1 MGAFT
6 SNVDNPIGIFGSI
19 WRLSGAVVAIDQGV
33 FIVLSDFEGRFSPS
47 SIQWLVFDAVGTL
60 IQPNPSVPVAY
71 HTIASRYGSQI
82 SVDEIGSRFR
92 RAFRQSETDQ
102 FTDGPEAGSHYVSSD
117 TIEKARWRWIVEQVG
132 PDVNNIQ
139 QCFTELWDHF
149 ALPSSWSVFDDVGP
163 TLSALRTAG
172 YRLVIASNFDARLH
186 SVCRGHDVL
195 SSIEQSFVSSE
206 MGYRKPAKE
215 FYSSLIARCG
225 GRPSQILMIGD
236 DPEHDVAG
244 PIAANMHAMLID
256 RKSTNYDSNS
266 IRSLD
271 RLLSTSVCLTAS

>member
-1 MGAFT
+1 MSVVT
-6 SNVDNPIGIFGSI
+6 SNVDDPLRIFGSI
-19 WRLSGAVVAIDQGV
+19 WRLSCAVIAIAQGV
-33 FIVLSDFEGRFSPS
+33 FIVLSDFKGRFSPS

-71 HTIASRYGSQI
+71 HSIASRYGSQI

-102 FTDGPEAGSHYVSSD
+102 FPNGPAAGSHYVSSD
-117 TIEKARWRWIVEQVG
+117 SIEKARWRWIVEEVV

-139 QCFTELWDHF
+139 QCFAELWDHF
-149 ALPSSWSVFDDVGP
+149 ARPSSWSVFDDVGS
-163 TLSALRTAG
+163 TLSALRKAG
-172 YRLVIASNFDARLH
+172 YRLVIASNFDSRLH
-186 SVCRGHDVL
+186 SVCRGHEVL
-195 SSIEQSFVSSE
+195 SAIEQSFVSSE

-225 GRPSQILMIGD
+225 CPPNQILMIGD

-256 RKSTNYDSNS
+256 RKSTSYDTNS